1 MRHGGRPVPRLF
13 VQARLGGGAALPLS
27 APQRHYLSHVMRLG
41 QGDLLRLF
49 NGRDGEWLARL
60 DASGATAVE
69 RLAPQPERDGPWL
82 LFAPPRRE
90 RLRMLVEKA
99 TELGVAVLAPV
110 DTERGR
116 LSRVEAGKMRLW
128 AIEAAEQCG
137 RPDVPECRDT
147 VPLAAALE
155 SWPAERR
162 LYLCD
167 RAASAGFAS
176 AAGASSAA
184 FLVGPEGGFGVAER
198 DRLLSLPGIVPLS
211 LGPRTLRVETAA
223 MAALAAWQVLRMGD
237 RLDLSAGA

>member
-13 VQARLGGGAALPLS
+13 VQACLGGGAALPLS

-69 RLAPQPERDGPWL
+69 RLAPQPELDGPWL

-176 AAGASSAA
+176 AARRLLRGLSGRAGGR
-184 FLVGPEGGFGVAER
+184 LRRRGTGPAPLPPR
-198 DRLLSLPGIVPLS
+198 DRAPVPRASHAAGRDRRHGGIGGLA
-211 LGPRTLRVETAA
+211 GPADGR
-223 MAALAAWQVLRMGD
+223 
-237 RLDLSAGA
+237 